1 MTSQFASRVSQALLA
16 PLVLAGLQACS
27 AVGPDYTPPELDLP
41 DEWNQAALAG
51 LEEGE
56 ADLQTWWTALNDPTL
71 DALIERAG
79 AGNLDLVIAAT
90 RVKETRALRRIAE
103 TDKLPTIDATG
114 SAGRRKISENVIP
127 GLGTNNVIQIGAEAS
142 WELDVWGRIRRNVE
156 AAEADIQ
163 AADEDYRDVMVL
175 LYAEVA
181 LAYVELRSLQ
191 ERIRYALE
199 NVKGQEETL
208 ELVGH
213 RFDAE
218 LVPELDVRQAELN
231 AFRTKSSVPS
241 LRAAQFETLHRL
253 AVLLGEEPGAMYEL
267 IVGESAIPT
276 PSEQLGRGIPAD
288 LLRQRPDVRAAER
301 ALAAQTARIGVATAE
316 LYPQFS
322 LTGNFGWNALEV
334 GDLFES
340 GATSWGIAVPFKW
353 NLFNRDAIH
362 ANIEIQEIRAE
373 ALQADYERIVLN
385 ALAEVETSLA
395 NYGQQKLRT
404 EFLEGSV
411 LAAQQTVDLVNELY
425 KAGLTNFQNVLDSER
440 SLFQEQDALAESQGE
455 EVRFLVFVYRSLG
468 GGWQPAEE
476 STPSETEDAPH
487 P

>member
-1 MTSQFASRVSQALLA
+1 
-16 PLVLAGLQACS
+16 
-27 AVGPDYTPPELDLP
+27 
-41 DEWNQAALAG
+41 
-51 LEEGE
+51 
-56 ADLQTWWTALNDPTL
+56 
-71 DALIERAG
+71 
-79 AGNLDLVIAAT
+79 
-90 RVKETRALRRIAE
+90 
-103 TDKLPTIDATG
+103 
-114 SAGRRKISENVIP
+114 
-127 GLGTNNVIQIGAEAS
+127 
-142 WELDVWGRIRRNVE
+142 
-156 AAEADIQ
+156 
-163 AADEDYRDVMVL
+163 
-175 LYAEVA
+175 
-181 LAYVELRSLQ
+181 
-191 ERIRYALE
+191 
-199 NVKGQEETL
+199 
-208 ELVGH
+208 
-213 RFDAE
+213 
-218 LVPELDVRQAELN
+218 
-231 AFRTKSSVPS
+231 
-241 LRAAQFETLHRL
+241 
-253 AVLLGEEPGAMYEL
+253 MYEL

-322 LTGNFGWNALEV
+322 LTGNFGWNALDV